1 MCGSAAHPRLSG
13 PWVRQ
18 ETPPSHPHTT
28 LCSSFSAS
36 LAFLKTSAL
45 VCALLPTASLV
56 WAWEAP
62 GGSWNTC
69 WPGAQAWV
77 PALSWE
83 GSLGSAFEPP
93 GELSLHRLSA

>member
-1 MCGSAAHPRLSG
+1 MVPLPTLISLDPGSTGKHLRA
-13 PWVRQ
+13 
-18 ETPPSHPHTT
+18 TPTTT

-45 VCALLPTASLV
+45 VCTLLPTASLV

-69 WPGAQAWV
+69 WPGTQAWV